1 MGKGHKSLK
10 NLHRGSKH
18 LNQRVNG
25 ETEQT
30 QSAQITEVQARK
42 RS

>member
-1 MGKGHKSLK
+1 MGKRNRQTL
-10 NLHRGSKH
+10 NLHRGTKH

-30 QSAQITEVQARK
+30 QSEQITETQMRK